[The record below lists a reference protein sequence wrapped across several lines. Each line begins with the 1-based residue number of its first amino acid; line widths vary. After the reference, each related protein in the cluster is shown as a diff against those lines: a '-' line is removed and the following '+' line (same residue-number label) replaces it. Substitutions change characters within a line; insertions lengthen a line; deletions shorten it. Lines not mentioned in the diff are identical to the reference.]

1 MDFAAFRS
9 FNSRLRFFRF
19 MEQFDEIL
27 EGTRMVT
34 VVLDDPAGN
43 SYVQALT
50 DDGVADPNL
59 RIIRYH
65 RSFDQNEELGLNDMK
80 VEGYEE
86 ENKAEAAQLM

>member
-1 MDFAAFRS
+1 VSTLTFF
-9 FNSRLRFFRF
+9 FISRFL
-19 MEQFDEIL
+19 EHFDEVL
-27 EGTRMVT
+27 KGTKKIT
-34 VVLDDPAGN
+34 VILDDPTGN

-59 RIIRYH
+59 RIFRYH

-86 ENKAEAAQLM
+86 NEEETS